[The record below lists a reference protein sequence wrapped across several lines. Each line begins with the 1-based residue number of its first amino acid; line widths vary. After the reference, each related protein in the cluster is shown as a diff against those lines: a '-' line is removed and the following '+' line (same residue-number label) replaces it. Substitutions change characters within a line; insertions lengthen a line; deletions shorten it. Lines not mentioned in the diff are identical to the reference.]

1 MHHERTVVAQILDGL
16 ELKEERGW
24 ERRDGGSGGTA
35 PFGVGWRNRHLWDP
49 VSDRPRIDATV
60 RRDNFPFKEKEGTDP
75 LGDQIR
81 FSGVWTGN
89 HPKSSFVANGLH
101 PVAFL
106 I

>member
-24 ERRDGGSGGTA
+24 ERRDR
-35 PFGVGWRNRHLWDP
+35 PLWDP

-60 RRDNFPFKEKEGTDP
+60 RRDNFTFKEKEGTDP

-81 FSGVWTGN
+81 FSGVWTRN